1 MDSYLLVLLFNKFPV
16 LPVSIK
22 KGMINDNNN
31 NLAKVYLNIKEK
43 EKIIKGYWCLEL
55 GFFLLLLSFSV

>member
-1 MDSYLLVLLFNKFPV
+1 
-16 LPVSIK
+16 
-22 KGMINDNNN
+22 MISDNNN

-55 GFFLLLLSFSV
+55 GFFCCCYHFLCNDPNSHLCDVA